1 MVSELTGIPSDG
13 LMAPGIY
20 DIVLQ
25 ARLGRRCVGQL
36 TMATVS
42 IEVGQDARFKELN
55 AGEINGFLQETYLLH
70 RDELCRYILKQF
82 GRNIL
87 EPEDV
92 IQATFAKLAALDE
105 PGLIENPRAFLY
117 KMAYNV
123 AVDMQRRAQVRDK
136 HIGNDAGYLEAMDEA
151 SPERVLDGQERLSL
165 VSKALWGMPK
175 KRRRMLIMS
184 RFENLSYAEISR
196 RTGLSETVVR
206 KHVSNALADCQK
218 ALKGGLL

>member
-1 MVSELTGIPSDG
+1 
-13 LMAPGIY
+13 
-20 DIVLQ
+20 
-25 ARLGRRCVGQL
+25 
-36 TMATVS
+36 MATVS
-42 IEVGQDARFKELN
+42 IKVGQDARFDALN
-55 AGEINGFLQETYLLH
+55 SIEVNGFLQESYLLH
-70 RDELCRYILKQF
+70 RDELCRYIVKQF
-82 GRNIL
+82 GRNTV

-92 IQATFAKLAALDE
+92 IQATFAKLAALDKPE
-105 PGLIENPRAFLY
+105 LIENPRAFLY

-136 HIGNDAGYLEAMDEA
+136 HIGNAPGYIEAMDEA
-151 SPERVLDGQERLSL
+151 SPERVLDAQERLSL

-184 RFENLSYAEISR
+184 RFEDLSYAEISR

-218 ALKGGLL
+218 ALKGGVL